1 MEPFGRKAL
10 MHAFRLFDLLLM
22 SLAFLLAVYVI
33 HSQSNRVSFE
43 EFLSMRVKIQNF
55 VLFLAI
61 LYGWYASM
69 KYFMLYQSRRLYNLK
84 GEIVD
89 ILKAISLGTLLL
101 FLMGKLFQI
110 TLITPNFLMVFWLS
124 SMLGITLSRVSLRFL
139 LSVVRRHGR
148 NLRTVVIVGTNPK
161 ALQFAQKIQ
170 ERTELGYRVWGFVD
184 DEWNGIQEFR
194 RTDFPLK
201 GNLVEFPAILR
212 EHVVDEVVVSLPMK
226 SLYEQAARI
235 VSLCEEQGVI
245 VRFLS
250 DILFNLKF
258 AQAKSEQFG
267 TTPVLTIFPDAITGW
282 EVLVKRA
289 IDFSISLAL
298 LLVFSPLLAFIALGI
313 KLSSPGP
320 VFFVQERVGLNKR
333 RFRLFKFRTMVPD
346 AEAKMVEL
354 EHLNEVDGPA
364 FKIQND
370 PRITKIGKFLRKTS
384 LDELPQFINI
394 LRGDMSLVGPRPLPV
409 RDYNG
414 FNQDWQRRR
423 FSVLPGIT
431 CLWQI
436 NGRSNVDFE
445 QWMKLDLQ
453 YIDQWSLWLDLKILA
468 KTIPAVLRGE
478 GAT

>member
-10 MHAFRLFDLLLM
+10 FNAFRLFDLLLM

-33 HSQSNRVSFE
+33 HSQSSRVSFE

-55 VLFLAI
+55 FLFLAI
-61 LYGWYASM
+61 LYGWHACLE
-69 KYFMLYQSRRLYNLK
+69 YFMLYQSRRLYNLK
-84 GEIVD
+84 GEIID

-101 FLMGKLFQI
+101 FLMGKLFRI
-110 TLITPNFLMVFWLS
+110 TFITPNLLMIFWLS
-124 SMLGITLSRVSLRFL
+124 SISALTLSRVSLRFL
-139 LSVVRRHGR
+139 LAMVRRHGR
-148 NLRTVVIVGTNPK
+148 NLRSVVIVGTNPR
-161 ALQFAQKIQ
+161 ALQFARTIQ
-170 ERTELGYRVWGFVD
+170 ERTELGYRIWGFVD
-184 DEWNGIQEFR
+184 DEWNGIQEFH
-194 RTDFPLK
+194 RTNFPLK
-201 GNLVEFPAILR
+201 GNLAEFPAILR
-212 EHVVDEVVVSLPMK
+212 EHVVDEVVISLPMK

-245 VRFLS
+245 VRFWS
-250 DILFNLKF
+250 DLLFNLKF
-258 AQAKSEQFG
+258 AQAKSDQFEN
-267 TTPVLTIFPDAITGW
+267 TPVLTIYPGAITGLQA
-282 EVLVKRA
+282 LVKRI
-289 IDFSISLAL
+289 IDFSISLTL

-313 KLSSPGP
+313 KLTSPGP

-346 AEAKMVEL
+346 AEAKMAEL

-364 FKIQND
+364 FKIKND

-384 LDELPQFINI
+384 LDELPQLINVFIGN
-394 LRGDMSLVGPRPLPV
+394 MSLVGPRPLPV

-436 NGRSNVDFE
+436 NGRSNINFE
-445 QWMKLDLQ
+445 KWMQLDLQ
-453 YIDQWSLWLDLKILA
+453 YIDQWTLWLDLKILA
-468 KTIPAVLRGE
+468 KTLPAVFRGE
-478 GAT
+478 GAA